1 MKKELHKILFLTNDL
16 EGSSHYE
23 KEVFNNQFLIEI
35 YSLSTVK
42 NFDLL
47 FQELQPQLI
56 LADFN
61 SLTKFNAVETLLKAI
76 KREEAVLPC
85 ILLIDKESEF
95 LVLQLLDK
103 GVTDYVFKDRPFKLP
118 VMVNKCLSHE
128 EKKFRTLVE
137 NSSDATLILTPE
149 GVHSYVSPAIQKI
162 LGYTQKEI
170 LEIDLFELLDSKEKN
185 KVQEAMAI
193 VLELPGVTG
202 QSIDVCAYKKTGE
215 RICLEVTFSNL
226 LHVSDIHGI
235 ALNLRDI
242 TEYKC
247 AQNAILESEEKYRS
261 FFENSLDGVLVTMTD
276 GKILAANPAACH
288 MFQMTE
294 EEICEMGRLQ
304 LVDVT
309 DPRVRAAIK
318 ERKRTGRVTAEVTMK
333 RKDGSTFPGELTS
346 SVYTDSHGEN
356 RTSMIIRDLSENKR
370 MTEEKNFQAD
380 LLDKIGQAVY
390 ATDTSGAINYW
401 NQTASR
407 IFGWRRDEALGKN
420 ILNLTSSP
428 SLKKTCSYIKDT
440 LKKGK
445 AWSGEINAIRKDG
458 EEFPAYVTETPVY
471 DSKGE
476 LTGYLVIS
484 SDITAQKKSEN
495 QLRELNSNLEK
506 YTVELINANKGLEQ
520 YSFIVSHNLRAP
532 VANLLGLKDLYLQE
546 GHPEELKQR
555 FLSELFGNINRL
567 DKIITDLNNILKS
580 KTEISEK
587 KENVNFQ
594 ELVNCVTESIKHLMI
609 KEKVVLATDFSEI
622 PEWITVKGYM
632 HSIFYN
638 LIFNSIKYRKPDQ
651 NPKIHIRSW
660 REENYFYLSFKDNG
674 LGIDLE
680 NKRDQLF
687 RLYKRFHHHV
697 EGKGMGLFMVK
708 TQVEMLGGKISVNS
722 EINNGT
728 EFILRFKADEVKY
741 RIENEE
747 AGTVYS
753 S

>member
-609 KEKVVLATDFSEI
+609 KEKVVLATNFSEI